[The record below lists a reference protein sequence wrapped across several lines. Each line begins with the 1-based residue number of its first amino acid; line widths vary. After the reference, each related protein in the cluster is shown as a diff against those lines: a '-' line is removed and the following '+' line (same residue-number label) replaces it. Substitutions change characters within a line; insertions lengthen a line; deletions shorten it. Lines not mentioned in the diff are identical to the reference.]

1 MNEQEMME
9 ELKKTIET
17 KTECM
22 IESYSAVLN
31 KTALMFRESM
41 ASDVQADEIAK
52 RADMFWNIALQ
63 RATQPMPQQQMMP
76 QGMPRKSPCQ
86 EKAEKQSK
94 IIEEE
99 KNINKIVIE

>member
-9 ELKKTIET
+9 DLKFAIQN

-22 IESYSAVLN
+22 IESYGEVIK
-31 KTALMFRESM
+31 KTAKMFRS
-41 ASDVQADEIAK
+41 SDIRNISDDEIAK